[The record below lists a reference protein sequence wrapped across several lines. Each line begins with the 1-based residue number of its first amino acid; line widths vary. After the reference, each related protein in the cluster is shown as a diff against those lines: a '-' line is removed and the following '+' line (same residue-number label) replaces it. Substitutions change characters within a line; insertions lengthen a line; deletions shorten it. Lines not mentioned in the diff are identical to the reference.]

1 MARLRFR
8 FWWVFIAPAPF
19 LALAFAEKWMPAVF
33 GAETYAR
40 FVRGGGMTIAG
51 VVLTIGIAA
60 VIIIPFIKP
69 MLSFFGGGPTARRIR
84 KHGRPARA
92 TVLAIGENS
101 GGGVVTVNDQPYLN
115 LQVRVE
121 DGYQAPYDV
130 SFDTIIPRSLVP
142 QFQPG
147 AVIPVKVDPEDP
159 QKVVIDW
166 S

>member
-1 MARLRFR
+1 MARRRLF
-8 FWWVFIAPAPF
+8 FWLMFLFPVVFIP
-19 LALAFAEKWMPAVF
+19 LAFAEKWGPAVF
-33 GAETYAR
+33 GEEAFAR
-40 FVRGGGMTIAG
+40 FAGGGGLTVVG
-51 VVLTIGIAA
+51 VVLAVGIAA
-60 VIIIPFIKP
+60 AVVATSLGP

-84 KHGRPARA
+84 KHGIPARG

-121 DGYQAPYDV
+121 DGSRAPYDV
-130 SFDTIIPRSLVP
+130 SFDTIIPRALVP

-147 AVIPVKVDPEDP
+147 AVIPVKVDPQDP
-159 QKVVIDW
+159 QKVIIDW